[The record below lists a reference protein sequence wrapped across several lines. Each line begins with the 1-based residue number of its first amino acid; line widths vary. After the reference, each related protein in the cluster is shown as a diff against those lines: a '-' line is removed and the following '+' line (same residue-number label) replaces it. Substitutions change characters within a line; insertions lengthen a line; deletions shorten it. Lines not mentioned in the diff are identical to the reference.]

1 MSVNQASLQAAIRA
15 TAAGSPPN
23 LPPAPTGQLA
33 CGAQPERER
42 RRPSSPIGLPSRSL
56 ADFRLFR
63 LMALGSVLLLP
74 YPAPG
79 FGADAATELDAVI
92 VTATRTAQT
101 ADETLA
107 SVTVVDRAEIER
119 RQVRSVDGALRG
131 IPGLSIANTGGRG
144 QPTTLFL
151 RGTDSD
157 HVLVLVDG
165 VKIGSATVGLA
176 PFQDIPIDQIERIE
190 VVRGPRSSLYG
201 SEAIGGVIQIFT
213 RRGGGPLRPRF
224 SVGAGSEVSANASL
238 GLSGGGE
245 QGWFDVS
252 GRFET
257 TEGFDACRGE
267 PLVGGCFTVEPDR
280 DGYRNTAGN
289 ARAGYRF
296 GDLGE
301 IDLRFLRSQSET
313 DYDGTLF
320 GGNESRTVQQVAG
333 ASASI
338 YPLPGWKLGLN
349 AGRSWDELDV
359 YYQGLFLDRFDTRRD
374 SLSWQNDLSVGE
386 GQTLTLGIDYQRDQI
401 DSSLDYERTSR
412 SNTGVFAQYLAELVG
427 HRLQLSARHDD
438 NQQFGGET
446 TGSAAWGYTLG
457 SGLRLTA
464 SYGTAFKAPT
474 FNDLYYPF
482 FGNPELDPETSRS
495 AEIGVAGETWGTHW
509 SLNLYQTEIDDLIAF
524 DAKVLR
530 PENIDSARIRGL
542 EAVAATE
549 LAGWQINANL
559 TLLDPENRTSG
570 PNQGNR
576 LPRRPEHSLSLDL
589 DRAFGAIR
597 AGASL
602 SAYGRAYDD
611 LANRE
616 RLDGYVLVDL
626 RAEYAFSRSL
636 RLQGRIENLLDE
648 DYETAAFYNQPGRR
662 FFVTLRYEP

>member
-1 MSVNQASLQAAIRA
+1 MVV
-15 TAAGSPPN
+15 
-23 LPPAPTGQLA
+23 
-33 CGAQPERER
+33 
-42 RRPSSPIGLPSRSL
+42 GL
-56 ADFRLFR
+56 
-63 LMALGSVLLLP
+63 VLVLP
-74 YPAPG
+74 YAAPG

-107 SVTVVDRAEIER
+107 AVTVIDRAEIER
-119 RQVRSVDGALRG
+119 RQVRSVDDALRG

-165 VKIGSATVGLA
+165 VKIGSATLGPAAL
-176 PFQDIPIDQIERIE
+176 QDVPIDQVERIE

-252 GRFET
+252 GRFEA

-267 PLVGGCFTVEPDR
+267 PLVGGCFTFEPDN
-280 DGYRNTAGN
+280 DGYHNAAGH

-296 GDLGE
+296 GELGE
-301 IDLRFLRSQSET
+301 IDLRFLRSETDT
-313 DYDGTLF
+313 DYDGTMF
-320 GGNESRTVQQVAG
+320 SGNESRTVQQVAG
-333 ASASI
+333 ASASL
-338 YPLPGWKLGLN
+338 YPRPGWKLGLN

-359 YYQGLFLDRFDTRRD
+359 FYQGRFLDRFDTRRD
-374 SLSWQNDLSVGE
+374 SLSWQNDLGVGE
-386 GQTLTLGIDYQRDQI
+386 GQILTLSIDYQRDQV

-412 SNTGVFAQYLAELVG
+412 SNTGVFGQYLGELQG
-427 HRLQLSARHDD
+427 HRVQLSVRRDD

-457 SGLRLTA
+457 NGLRLTA

-482 FGNPELDPETSRS
+482 FGNPDLDPETSWS
-495 AEIGVAGETWGTHW
+495 AELGVAGETLGTSW

-524 DAKVLR
+524 DANVLR

-549 LAGWQINANL
+549 VAGWQLNANL
-559 TLLDPENRTSG
+559 TLLDPENRSSG
-570 PNQGNR
+570 ANQGQR
-576 LPRRPEHSLSLDL
+576 LPRRPEQSLSLDL

-611 LANRE
+611 LANRD

-626 RAEYAFSRSL
+626 RAEYAFSRAL

>member
-1 MSVNQASLQAAIRA
+1 
-15 TAAGSPPN
+15 
-23 LPPAPTGQLA
+23 
-33 CGAQPERER
+33 
-42 RRPSSPIGLPSRSL
+42 
-56 ADFRLFR
+56 
-63 LMALGSVLLLP
+63 LGSFAGLSAPKLIAVATSLLLVP
-74 YPAPG
+74 YAAPG
-79 FGADAATELDAVI
+79 LGAESPTELDAVI

-101 ADETLA
+101 VDETLA

-119 RQVRSVDGALRG
+119 RQARSIDDALRG
-131 IPGLSIANTGGRG
+131 VPGVAIANTGGRG

-165 VKIGSATVGLA
+165 VKVGSATLGIA
-176 PFQDIPIDQIERIE
+176 PFQDIPIDQVERIE

-224 SVGAGSEVSANASL
+224 SVGAGSERSANASL

-245 QGWFDVS
+245 QGWFDLS
-252 GRFET
+252 GRFEA

-267 PLVGGCFTVEPDR
+267 PLVGGCFTFEPDK
-280 DGYRNTAGN
+280 DGYRNLAGN

-301 IDLRFLRSQSET
+301 VDLRFLRSESDT
-313 DYDGTLF
+313 DFDGTLF
-320 GGNESRTVQQVAG
+320 SGNESRTVQQVAG
-333 ASASI
+333 ASASL
-338 YPLPGWKLGLN
+338 YPLPYWKLGLN

-359 YYQGLFLDRFDTRRD
+359 FYQGELLDQFDTRRD
-374 SLSWQNDLSVGE
+374 NLSWQNDLSIGE
-386 GQTLTLGIDYQRDQI
+386 GQTLTLGIDYQRDQV

-412 SNTGVFAQYLAELVG
+412 SNTGVFGQYLGELQG
-427 HRLQLSARHDD
+427 HRVQLSVRHDD

-446 TGSAAWGYTLG
+446 TGSLAWGYTLDT
-457 SGLRLTA
+457 GLRLTA

-474 FNDLYYPF
+474 FNDLYFPF
-482 FGNPELDPETSRS
+482 FGNPDLDPETSWS
-495 AEIGVAGETWGTHW
+495 GELGISGETWGTRW
-509 SLNLYQTEIDDLIAF
+509 SVNLYQTEIDDLIAF
-524 DAKVLR
+524 DANVLR

-549 LAGWQINANL
+549 VAGWQLNANL
-559 TLLDPENRTSG
+559 TLLDPENRSSG

-576 LPRRPEHSLSLDL
+576 LPRRPEQSLRLDI
-589 DRAFGAIR
+589 DRGFGAIR

-602 SAYGRAYDD
+602 SGYGRAYDD
-611 LANRE
+611 LANRD
-616 RLDGYVLVDL
+616 RLEGYALIDL

-636 RLQGRIENLLDE
+636 RIQGRIDNLLDE